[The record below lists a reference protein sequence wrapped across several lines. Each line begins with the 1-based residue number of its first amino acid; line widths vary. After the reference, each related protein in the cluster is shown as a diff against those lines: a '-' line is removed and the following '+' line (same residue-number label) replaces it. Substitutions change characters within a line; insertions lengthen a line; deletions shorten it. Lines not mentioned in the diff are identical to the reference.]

1 MTLVIVYSFAVDPSL
16 APVVDAPAFGVLARQ
31 IPRLVVGSL
40 NGDGDR
46 NLRFFPWLGTQD
58 GRREFFMIPDMLPV
72 ERLVKIHGQKEEVRF
87 VIDGRIGA
95 DGVRVRIVEVASLSP
110 VFEETLLLD
119 PLNPYSVVT
128 RIVYEL
134 SGLLG
139 RSGPLPK
146 APEFAAPD
154 LSYFVVA
161 KDDLLCLEI
170 GLERDGRW
178 LQAITKVAQNHL
190 DKVEV
195 RELAFELCRRLSA
208 IQACRPEVTEF
219 LTSLVARSDD
229 TEVLSGA
236 AALLQVL
243 EQPDAAAEVLQR
255 LVGREL
261 AEESTVLRVVG
272 HLFHRGSH
280 RDGLRQL
287 EIALDLGPRSPR
299 LLVQLMVM
307 HQRLGNTGQH
317 RAIVTELAQRN
328 DLPVV
333 IGRMVCGEL
342 IDFGQVE
349 DAIAV
354 VCRCLT
360 KEPEDAGLWLELGR
374 AFMHHG
380 NPSKALEAFDK
391 ALSHDPSDGIREE
404 VQRQRRFVNRP
415 GVLAELGALE
425 EALASGDLVQALDLA
440 QRLTREHEDL
450 AEAWLFLG
458 IVRQRMDEVELA
470 IAGFRQALVFDP
482 KLGEAHN
489 RLGILL
495 VGLSEHQK
503 AYDHLQLAVTMM
515 PSESGPWIH
524 LAQACFYLDKADE
537 GRAALDQ
544 AGLRGA
550 KPEVVESVRRAFFAE
565 NS

>member
-58 GRREFFMIPDMLPV
+58 GRREFFMIPDMPPV

-219 LTSLVARSDD
+219 LTSLVARSAD
-229 TEVLSGA
+229 TEVN
-236 AALLQVL
+236 
-243 EQPDAAAEVLQR
+243 
-255 LVGREL
+255 
-261 AEESTVLRVVG
+261 STPNV
-272 HLFHRGSH
+272 
-280 RDGLRQL
+280 
-287 EIALDLGPRSPR
+287 
-299 LLVQLMVM
+299 
-307 HQRLGNTGQH
+307 
-317 RAIVTELAQRN
+317 
-328 DLPVV
+328 
-333 IGRMVCGEL
+333 
-342 IDFGQVE
+342 
-349 DAIAV
+349 
-354 VCRCLT
+354 
-360 KEPEDAGLWLELGR
+360 
-374 AFMHHG
+374 
-380 NPSKALEAFDK
+380 
-391 ALSHDPSDGIREE
+391 
-404 VQRQRRFVNRP
+404 
-415 GVLAELGALE
+415 
-425 EALASGDLVQALDLA
+425 
-440 QRLTREHEDL
+440 
-450 AEAWLFLG
+450 
-458 IVRQRMDEVELA
+458 
-470 IAGFRQALVFDP
+470 
-482 KLGEAHN
+482 
-489 RLGILL
+489 
-495 VGLSEHQK
+495 
-503 AYDHLQLAVTMM
+503 
-515 PSESGPWIH
+515 
-524 LAQACFYLDKADE
+524 
-537 GRAALDQ
+537 
-544 AGLRGA
+544 
-550 KPEVVESVRRAFFAE
+550 
-565 NS
+565 